1 MAENQITLMNHKN
14 YIPIGAP
21 AAGKGYIQKRLRG
34 ELGNS
39 MFTISTGAMVRARLD
54 FDQEFAR
61 KYREAVAS
69 GDLVPDSEI
78 VAMAENEYRRGI
90 VSGVSLVYW
99 DGVFRTGNQLD
110 LFLRK
115 GILKPEDTTC
125 ILLLAS
131 ESVCAQ
137 NNRHRIANLTDG
149 VRVDMNAKFE
159 HRFQVFNEH
168 KDALIKKINKVGIK
182 LIQIDANRALVN
194 VATDVIAHVRSF
206 LAPSST
212 MVAESDGQSAR
223 ARIQCAGF
231 QPWVDRPGSNA
242 ARALA

>member
-1 MAENQITLMNHKN
+1 MNHKN
-14 YIPIGAP
+14 YIPLGAP

-39 MFTISTGAMVRARLD
+39 MFTISTGSMVRTRLEND
-54 FDQEFAR
+54 PAFAK
-61 KYREAVAS
+61 KYRQVVAC

-78 VAMAENEYRRGI
+78 VTMAENEYRQGL
-90 VSGVSLVYW
+90 VQDVSLVYW

-110 LFLRK
+110 LFLKK

-137 NNRHRIANLTDG
+137 NNRHRIENLTDG
-149 VRVDMNAKFE
+149 VRIDMNAKFE

-206 LAPSST
+206 LAPSNT
-212 MVAESDGQSAR
+212 MIAGSNSQSAR
-223 ARIQCAGF
+223 ERIQCAGF
-231 QPWVDRPGSNA
+231 QPWVDRPGSNT